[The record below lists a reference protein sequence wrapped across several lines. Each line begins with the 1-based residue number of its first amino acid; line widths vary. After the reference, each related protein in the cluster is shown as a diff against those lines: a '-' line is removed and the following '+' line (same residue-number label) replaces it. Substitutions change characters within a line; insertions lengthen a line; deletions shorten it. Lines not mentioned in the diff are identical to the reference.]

1 MGKDFKATIR
11 QNSERAQAWREVF
24 GSYEVPLRS
33 PFPIRASAPGIA
45 EGLFYELDLQ
55 ELTAEQRGRLITY
68 IAQKFHLTEREVA
81 GTLDE
86 VGCPILDED
95 VTVTVF
101 NPLKWI

>member
-11 QNSERAQAWREVF
+11 QNSERAEAWREVF

-33 PFPIRASAPGIA
+33 PLPMRASAPGIA

-55 ELTAEQRGRLITY
+55 ELSAEQRRRLITH
-68 IAQKFHLTEREVA
+68 IAQKFQIDEREVVE
-81 GTLDE
+81 TLDE

-95 VTVTVF
+95 VTVTVL
-101 NPLKWI
+101 NPLKWV